1 VAARD
6 YERSALILD
15 AGDRRLSRM
24 SHSLIALGHR
34 PLYAVNVDE
43 LVLLAQDHRERVA
56 GVLLPAAEAVA
67 WCPEVLER
75 VAAPLGLSARSL
87 LPVGAPVGGADVEAL
102 DGQGVRWVLWQPYS
116 PWELRFAVSMVLS
129 EADPNEARA
138 QARVP
143 CSIPVSIES
152 ANRTSSGQLTD
163 LSPSGAFVQLARPY
177 PEGTPIEVRAE
188 LCGRPARLRARVAWR
203 SGVHTPGWCDTGVG
217 IEFEAMDPE
226 TIELLRDEVEASL
239 DRFRVRPHAIALEQ
253 LAPS

>member
-1 VAARD
+1 VAARS

-15 AGDRRLSRM
+15 AEDRRLSRT

-43 LVLLAQDHRERVA
+43 LVQLAQDHREQVA

-75 VAAPLGLSARSL
+75 VAAPLGLSAR
-87 LPVGAPVGGADVEAL
+87 AL
-102 DGQGVRWVLWQPYS
+102 DAQGVCWALWQPYS

-129 EADPNEARA
+129 ETDPNEARA
-138 QARVP
+138 EARVP

-163 LSPSGAFVQLARPY
+163 LSPSGAFVQLGRPY

-188 LCGRPARLRARVAWR
+188 LCGRPVRLRARVAWR

-226 TIELLRDEVEASL
+226 TSELLRDEVEASL

-253 LAPS
+253 LALT